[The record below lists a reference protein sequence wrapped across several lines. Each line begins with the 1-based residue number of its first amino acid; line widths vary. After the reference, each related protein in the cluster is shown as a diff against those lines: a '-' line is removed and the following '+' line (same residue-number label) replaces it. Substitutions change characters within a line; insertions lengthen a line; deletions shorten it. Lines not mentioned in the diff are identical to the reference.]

1 VVIFELTP
9 SQTVGPYFA
18 IGLPWDDGPNAVAP
32 GIAGA
37 ITIAGV
43 VLDGAGEPVPDH
55 LLEFWQPD
63 ADGRFADAHGHGGPS
78 ELIGFRGFARC
89 GAEVGDGSW
98 ELVTVKPGPVPG
110 PGGLTQAPHIA
121 VSVFARGM
129 LNRCVTRIYFA
140 DEERANAEDPVL
152 AHVPEARRGT
162 LLAQPSG
169 DGAYRLDIRIQSPP
183 ARPDLETVFFAI

>member
-18 IGLPWDDGPNAVAP
+18 IGLPWPQGPDAVAP
-32 GIAGA
+32 GTADA
-37 ITIAGV
+37 ITIGGV
-43 VLDGAGEPVPDH
+43 VLDGAGDPVPDH

-63 ADGRFADAHGHGGPS
+63 PGGRFADARGHGGPS
-78 ELIGFRGFARC
+78 QLIGFRGFARC

-98 ELVTVKPGPVPG
+98 ELRTVKPGPVPG
-110 PGGLTQAPHIA
+110 PAGAVQAPHIA

-140 DEERANAEDPVL
+140 DEPDANAQDPVL
-152 AHVPEARRGT
+152 AHVAARRRGT
-162 LLAQPSG
+162 LLAQRTG
-169 DGAYRLDIRIQSPP
+169 DRSYRFDIRLQAPVSEPE
-183 ARPDLETVFFAI
+183 RETVFFAL